1 MSQPSDAIIQE
12 IGAVCFHP
20 VDAGRRYL
28 GDSEVEVNLAGV
40 RLGARTI
47 PAGAV
52 FRYPVAGQLYRY
64 ALIATGSSPRD
75 AVFVE
80 ALLSVEPLPRRP
92 KRVRRSG

>member
-20 VDAGRRYL
+20 ALLHYL
-28 GDSEVEVNLAGV
+28 GTAEVEVNLAGV

-64 ALIATGSSPRD
+64 ALIAKGSSPRD
-75 AVFVE
+75 AVFFE
-80 ALLSVEPLPRRP
+80 ALLSVEPLPKRP